1 LHLNMSTSQPTKSN
15 SIFSL
20 LVPYRGLLVVLVLLA
35 LASNAITLL
44 VPKLIATTL
53 DTFVAGTLVIG
64 HIAIWFVLAAV
75 GIFIFTYSQNVVQTY
90 VSERVARDMRRELM
104 RKISLQGFSYIQAA
118 NPSVLLTNI
127 TSDSDA
133 IKLFVSQAVVSIIS
147 SVFIIIGASVLLIG
161 LNWKLALY
169 VLAIVPIIGGMFFFV
184 LSKVRPLFLKTQGII
199 DRLNKVINESI
210 LGAALIRILNS
221 QQYEYQ
227 KFITVNTEA
236 KNNGLRIVTFFSSLI
251 PLITFVGNL
260 AVVAVVLV
268 GGRSVIVGGM
278 TIGDFTAFNSYI
290 AILIFPIII
299 IGFMSNVI
307 AGANASYERLQTVL
321 LAPLPIERGSVTTGL
336 TGAIEINHITVRYG
350 EKQAVK
356 DVSFTIRPRTKNAI
370 IGPTAAGKTQLL
382 YSMTGLLVPTEG
394 QVAYDN
400 VALTDYD
407 QKALHSQIGFVFQDS
422 VIFNTTVRENIA
434 FSTTVTDMD
443 LNKAIETAELEDLI
457 ASLPQGLETIVSE
470 RGASLSG
477 GQKQRIMLARALA
490 LNPKIL
496 LLDDFTARVDTRTE
510 QNILSNVQKNY
521 PDITLISITQK
532 IASIEQ
538 YDSIFVMMEGELLA
552 EGTHQELMQSS
563 PEYVQIY
570 QSQQSIEHN
579 ELHA

>member
-1 LHLNMSTSQPTKSN
+1 MSTSQPTKSN

-184 LSKVRPLFLKTQGII
+184 LRKVRPLFLKTQGII

>member
-1 LHLNMSTSQPTKSN
+1 MNTKKS

-20 LVPYRGLLVVLVLLA
+20 LVPYRGLIALLIVLSLL
-35 LASNAITLL
+35 SNSIILL
-44 VPKLIATTL
+44 VPKLVAVTL
-53 DTFVAGTLVIG
+53 DHFVAGTLVLNHTIVM
-64 HIAIWFVLAAV
+64 FVLAAV
-75 GIFIFTYSQNVVQTY
+75 GIFIFTYIQNVVQIY
-90 VSERVARDMRRELM
+90 ASERVARDMRRELM

-133 IKLFVSQAVVSIIS
+133 IKLFVSQAIVSIIS
-147 SVFIIIGASVLLIG
+147 SVFIIVGVSILLIT

-184 LSKVRPLFLKTQGII
+184 LSKVRPLFSKTQGII

-210 LGAALIRILNS
+210 LGAALIRILYS
-221 QQYEYQ
+221 QHYEYE
-227 KFITVNTEA
+227 KFLTVNTEA
-236 KNNGLRIVTFFSSLI
+236 KANSLRIVKFFSSLI
-251 PLITFVGNL
+251 PLITFIGNL

-268 GGRSVIVGGM
+268 GGKAVIVGGM
-278 TIGDFTAFNSYI
+278 SIGSFTAFNSYI

-307 AGANASYERLQTVL
+307 ARANASYERLQNVL
-321 LAPLPIERGSVTTGL
+321 QAELPGQSGNTSSGL
-336 TGAIEINHITVRYG
+336 TGAIEITNVTVRYG
-350 EKQAVK
+350 EKQALQDISMVIK
-356 DVSFTIRPRTKNAI
+356 PNTKNAI

-382 YSMTGLLVPTEG
+382 YVMTGLLAPTEG
-394 QVAYDN
+394 SIAYDN
-400 VALTDYD
+400 IMLGEYD
-407 QKALHSQIGFVFQDS
+407 QKALHAQIGFVFQDS
-422 VIFNTTVRENIA
+422 IIFNTTVKENIA
-434 FSTTVTDMD
+434 FSATVTDAD
-443 LNKAIETAELEDLI
+443 LHKAIETAELEELI
-457 ASLPQGLETIVSE
+457 TSLPQGLETIVSE
-470 RGASLSG
+470 RGTSLSG

-496 LLDDFTARVDTRTE
+496 LLDDFTARVDARTE

-532 IASIEQ
+532 ITSIMD
-538 YDSIFVMMEGELLA
+538 YDTIFVIMEGELLA
-552 EGTHQELMQSS
+552 QGTHDDLMESS

>member
-1 LHLNMSTSQPTKSN
+1 LLIVLSLLSN
-15 SIFSL
+15 SI
-20 LVPYRGLLVVLVLLA
+20 
-35 LASNAITLL
+35 ILL
-44 VPKLIATTL
+44 VPKLVAVTL
-53 DTFVAGTLVIG
+53 DHFVAGTLVLNHTIVM
-64 HIAIWFVLAAV
+64 FVLAAV
-75 GIFIFTYSQNVVQTY
+75 GIFIFTYIQNVVQIY
-90 VSERVARDMRRELM
+90 ASERVARDMRRELM

-133 IKLFVSQAVVSIIS
+133 IKLFVSQAIVSIIS
-147 SVFIIIGASVLLIG
+147 SVFIIVGVSILLIT

-184 LSKVRPLFLKTQGII
+184 LSKVRPLFSKTQGII

-210 LGAALIRILNS
+210 LGAALIRILYS
-221 QQYEYQ
+221 QHYEYE
-227 KFITVNTEA
+227 KFLTVNTEA
-236 KNNGLRIVTFFSSLI
+236 KANSLRIVKFFSSLI
-251 PLITFVGNL
+251 PLITFIGNL

-268 GGRSVIVGGM
+268 GGKAVIVGGM
-278 TIGDFTAFNSYI
+278 SIGSFTAFNSYI

-307 AGANASYERLQTVL
+307 ARANASYERLQNVL
-321 LAPLPIERGSVTTGL
+321 QAELPGQSGNTSSGL
-336 TGAIEINHITVRYG
+336 TGAIEITNVTVRYG
-350 EKQAVK
+350 EKQALQDISMVIK
-356 DVSFTIRPRTKNAI
+356 PNTKNAI

-382 YSMTGLLVPTEG
+382 YVMTGLLAPTEG
-394 QVAYDN
+394 SIAYDN
-400 VALTDYD
+400 IMLGEYD
-407 QKALHSQIGFVFQDS
+407 QKALHAQIGFVFQDS
-422 VIFNTTVRENIA
+422 IIFNTTVKENIA
-434 FSTTVTDMD
+434 FSATVTDAD
-443 LNKAIETAELEDLI
+443 LHKAIETAELEELI
-457 ASLPQGLETIVSE
+457 TSLPQGLETIVSE
-470 RGASLSG
+470 RGTSLSG

-496 LLDDFTARVDTRTE
+496 LLDDFTARVDARTE

-532 IASIEQ
+532 ITSIMD
-538 YDSIFVMMEGELLA
+538 YDTIFVIMEGELLA
-552 EGTHQELMQSS
+552 QGTHDDLMESS

>member
-1 LHLNMSTSQPTKSN
+1 LIALLIVLSLLSN
-15 SIFSL
+15 SI
-20 LVPYRGLLVVLVLLA
+20 
-35 LASNAITLL
+35 ILL
-44 VPKLIATTL
+44 VPKLVAVTL
-53 DTFVAGTLVIG
+53 DHFVAGTLVLNHTIVM
-64 HIAIWFVLAAV
+64 FVLAAV
-75 GIFIFTYSQNVVQTY
+75 GIFIFTYIQNVVQIY
-90 VSERVARDMRRELM
+90 ASERVARDMRRELM

-133 IKLFVSQAVVSIIS
+133 IKLFVSQAIVSIIS
-147 SVFIIIGASVLLIG
+147 SVFIIVGVSILLIT

-184 LSKVRPLFLKTQGII
+184 LSKVRPLFSKTQGII

-210 LGAALIRILNS
+210 LGAALIRILYS
-221 QQYEYQ
+221 QHYEYE
-227 KFITVNTEA
+227 KFLTVNTEA
-236 KNNGLRIVTFFSSLI
+236 KANSLRIVKFFSSLI
-251 PLITFVGNL
+251 PLITFIGNL

-268 GGRSVIVGGM
+268 GGKAVIVGGM
-278 TIGDFTAFNSYI
+278 SIGSFTAFNSYI

-307 AGANASYERLQTVL
+307 ARANASYERLQNVL
-321 LAPLPIERGSVTTGL
+321 QAELPGQSGNTSSGL
-336 TGAIEINHITVRYG
+336 TGAIEITNVTVRYG
-350 EKQAVK
+350 EKQALQDISMVIK
-356 DVSFTIRPRTKNAI
+356 PNTKNAI

-382 YSMTGLLVPTEG
+382 YVMTGLLAPTEG
-394 QVAYDN
+394 SIAYDN
-400 VALTDYD
+400 IMLGEYD
-407 QKALHSQIGFVFQDS
+407 QKALHAQIGFVFQDS
-422 VIFNTTVRENIA
+422 IIFNTTVKENIA
-434 FSTTVTDMD
+434 FSATVTDAD
-443 LNKAIETAELEDLI
+443 LHKAIETAELEELI
-457 ASLPQGLETIVSE
+457 TSLPQGLETIVSE
-470 RGASLSG
+470 RGTSLSG

-496 LLDDFTARVDTRTE
+496 LLDDFTARVDARTE

-532 IASIEQ
+532 ITSIMD
-538 YDSIFVMMEGELLA
+538 YDTIFVIMEGELLA
-552 EGTHQELMQSS
+552 QGTHDDLMESS

>member
-1 LHLNMSTSQPTKSN
+1 MSTSQPTKSN

>member
-1 LHLNMSTSQPTKSN
+1 MNTKKS

-20 LVPYRGLLVVLVLLA
+20 LVPYRGLIALLIVLSLL
-35 LASNAITLL
+35 SNSIILL
-44 VPKLIATTL
+44 VPKLVAVTL
-53 DTFVAGTLVIG
+53 DHFVAGTLVLNHTIVM
-64 HIAIWFVLAAV
+64 FVLAAV
-75 GIFIFTYSQNVVQTY
+75 GIFIFTYIQNVVQIY
-90 VSERVARDMRRELM
+90 ASERVARDMRRELM

-133 IKLFVSQAVVSIIS
+133 IKLFVSQAIVSIIS
-147 SVFIIIGASVLLIG
+147 SVFIIVGVSILLIT

-184 LSKVRPLFLKTQGII
+184 LSKVRPLFSKTQGII

-210 LGAALIRILNS
+210 LGAALIRILYS
-221 QQYEYQ
+221 QHYEYE
-227 KFITVNTEA
+227 KFLTVNTEA
-236 KNNGLRIVTFFSSLI
+236 KANSLRIVKFFSSLI
-251 PLITFVGNL
+251 PLITFIGNL

-268 GGRSVIVGGM
+268 GGKAVIVGGM
-278 TIGDFTAFNSYI
+278 SIGSFTAFNSYI

-307 AGANASYERLQTVL
+307 ARANASYERLQNVL
-321 LAPLPIERGSVTTGL
+321 QAELPGQSGNTSSGL
-336 TGAIEINHITVRYG
+336 TGAIEITNVTVRYG
-350 EKQAVK
+350 EKQALQDISMVIK
-356 DVSFTIRPRTKNAI
+356 PNTKNAI

-382 YSMTGLLVPTEG
+382 YVMTGLLAPTEG
-394 QVAYDN
+394 SIAYDN
-400 VALTDYD
+400 IMLGEYD
-407 QKALHSQIGFVFQDS
+407 QKALHAQIGFVFQDS
-422 VIFNTTVRENIA
+422 IIFNTTA
-434 FSTTVTDMD
+434 TVTDAD
-443 LNKAIETAELEDLI
+443 LHKAIETAELEELI
-457 ASLPQGLETIVSE
+457 TSLPQGLETIVSE
-470 RGASLSG
+470 RGTSLSG

-496 LLDDFTARVDTRTE
+496 LLDDFTARVDARTE

-532 IASIEQ
+532 ITSIMD
-538 YDSIFVMMEGELLA
+538 YDTIFVIMEGELLA
-552 EGTHQELMQSS
+552 QGTHDDLMESS